1 MNIPSLSGDFELI
14 AFTSGIY
21 NSLDFFARVGS
32 AVGIEANLSLTIR
45 NASESVVIIDS
56 VKVSR
61 LYLSKKDGESA
72 ETVARLISG
81 TTLSATSTVSN
92 VPVNSTGTYSG
103 NVIMKIQ
110 SGAPANIATKEG
122 TARIPSQ
129 GGFVVDIQYRQ
140 RLVLNNSVG
149 HVAKNDKI
157 VLGQADTDTYF
168 PIWVKPFRPRLSANA
183 VRCTELGTPSDEGDH
198 VLIAVKLDAN
208 ATLLR
213 MEKLDYPSAPAVYL
227 GTDKEGMAVGTSNS
241 YGLTLQNCQAGI
253 YEFAIN
259 PSTGKVTNNLASGVS
274 PKISDTISAS
284 SNYYL
289 KIAFNDPYEPCSA
302 IVSIPRAFAN
312 VHLSEYSGGGVCF
325 GGYSKSASEMKALF
339 ETYYPTRLYRGVE
352 QIGEKNA
359 EGSLWT
365 EFAESSLQNGAT
377 TPAAYGCSLRMR
389 KIEGKCI
396 IRGSVMIKPES
407 GTIVIA
413 NLPEEYKPVH
423 SAYKLAACQG
433 ARIARIAVY
442 GASDSNSENY
452 GKLVLEWVRNLSD
465 GDLYTSAA
473 IWVDC
478 SIEYWVNDIEE
489 T

>member
-1 MNIPSLSGDFELI
+1 MAIVERSDVSLMSVTVSQAYFPGRGNHVLNDVTITATFKGGNSSMEVDQVHIARYYASSAGGYGNLLPTLKEMTPVGTGNTIPANGEKSFSVTTDLYPRDNKPIDATPTENGTAKVPSRGGLVITLWIKEDISSAGWTAKSIPFYLGQDETDKYMPIWLKPFEPSLAI
-14 AFTSGIY
+14 
-21 NSLDFFARVGS
+21 
-32 AVGIEANLSLTIR
+32 
-45 NASESVVIIDS
+45 
-56 VKVSR
+56 
-61 LYLSKKDGESA
+61 
-72 ETVARLISG
+72 
-81 TTLSATSTVSN
+81 
-92 VPVNSTGTYSG
+92 
-103 NVIMKIQ
+103 
-110 SGAPANIATKEG
+110 
-122 TARIPSQ
+122 
-129 GGFVVDIQYRQ
+129 
-140 RLVLNNSVG
+140 
-149 HVAKNDKI
+149 
-157 VLGQADTDTYF
+157 
-168 PIWVKPFRPRLSANA
+168 NA
-183 VRCTELGTPSDEGDH
+183 VRCTASGTPSDEGNH
-198 VLIAVKLDAN
+198 VLIAAKMNTSGRFSLAGMQAN
-208 ATLLR
+208 G
-213 MEKLDYPSAPAVYL
+213 YPSAPAVYL

-259 PSTGKVTNNLASGVS
+259 PSTGKVTNNLASGAS
-274 PKISDTISAS
+274 PKISDAISAS
-284 SNYYL
+284 SDYCL

-325 GGYSKSASEMKALF
+325 GGYSKSASESKALF
-339 ETYYPTRLYRGVE
+339 ETYYPTRLYQGVE

-396 IRGSVMIKPES
+396 IRGSVMIKPGS

-413 NLPEEYKPVH
+413 NLAEEYKPMH

-442 GASDSNSENY
+442 GASDSNLENY

-478 SIEYWVNDIEE
+478 SIEYWVNDIIGD
-489 T
+489 